1 MADAEDLLL
10 DQIEELI
17 ADFGPKWVAISEIL
31 GENPE
36 KLRSKW
42 RRSGKNDPTKRMD
55 EIDSQV
61 LLNDLS
67 GVLFEDTKVAEKVN
81 WRDILAHAIDGN
93 VLNDKLEYRQRE
105 AHVTIKTDKPIIV
118 VYTADWQ
125 LGDGATDHALWYR
138 DIRKIMDTDGV
149 YMIDLGDSY
158 QNMRSFRVLAAVLNQ
173 VLSPPQQASLMKDL
187 VDELSDKGKLLAKI
201 GGNHDEEFDFRI
213 FGQALQQYLY
223 DKSKAPMFPNRGIL
237 HLKVGKEKYT
247 NLLFHKS
254 RFKSFIRPAHGAF
267 REWQMSYPAE
277 VVAGAHDH
285 QPALEIFWAY
295 AQLPGDG
302 VGKEV
307 FLLKTGT
314 YQDSEF
320 GWRYWGQGAIPI
332 MPVVVYFPHEH
343 KKVPFMNL
351 DDAIKFTQGA
361 QNVS

>member
-1 MADAEDLLL
+1 MTDDLIL

-17 ADFGPKWVAISEIL
+17 ADFGPKWLTIGEIIND
-31 GENPE
+31 NPE

-42 RRSGKNDPTKRMD
+42 RRSGRKDPTQKD
-55 EIDSQV
+55 EIETQV
-61 LLNDLS
+61 ELNNLS
-67 GVLFEDTKVAEKVN
+67 GVLFEDKVVTEKVG
-81 WRDILAHAIDGN
+81 WRDILSHAIDAN
-93 VLNDKLEYRQRE
+93 ALNKKLEYKQRE
-105 AHVTIKTDKPIIV
+105 ATVRIETDEPIII

-125 LGDGATDHALWYR
+125 LGDGATDHALWYQ
-138 DIRKIMDTDGV
+138 DIRKIMDTPNV

-158 QNMRSFRVLAAVLNQ
+158 QNMRSFRVLSAVLSQ
-173 VLSPPQQASLMKDL
+173 VLSPSQQATLLKGL
-187 VDELSDKGKLLAKI
+187 VDELSEKGKLLAKI
-201 GGNHDEEFDFRI
+201 GGNHDEEFDERV

-223 DKSKAPMFPNRGIL
+223 AKSQAPLFPNRGVL
-237 HLKVGKEKYT
+237 HLKIGKEKYD

-295 AQLPGDG
+295 AQLPDDAT
-302 VGKEV
+302 GKEV

-320 GWRYWGQGAIPI
+320 GWRYWGQGAIPV

-361 QNVS
+361 YDVP